1 MAKKM
6 YQAKI
11 YAKCGGSP
19 IQVEVEANDSYSA
32 KKELENLWYFKSFS
46 SNPVEIPTPTMF
58 KARIYLNT
66 GSSSLDVTVFAN
78 DTSQAKKIIEMR
90 PDFKS
95 FAQQPSKV

>member
-6 YQAKI
+6 FQAKI

-19 IQVEVEANDSYSA
+19 IQINVEANDSYSA
-32 KKELENLWYFKSFS
+32 KREIENLWYFKSFHT
-46 SNPVEIPTPTMF
+46 NPSEIQQPTQF

-66 GSSSLDVTVFAN
+66 SSSSTDVVVFAN
-78 DTSQAKKIIEMR
+78 DSSQAKQIIELR

-95 FAQQPSKV
+95 FAQSPSKI